1 MPLSM
6 STAAHGGQIACEE
19 GLAVH
24 VIQRLEQAEL
34 ELADDADLALDF
46 PRSGGGQRDGV
57 SPRALQPASLPARSS
72 TEPVSLSEFEVS
84 GDASL
89 AIAAMRAG
97 SVEGEVLVRG
107 GTLHSSGELGGGISP
122 PASAS
127 STARISG
134 IMLSGSVEPAEPGR
148 VPPISGPVSGPSTA
162 RLSEMLRDSSGSA
175 DPTGHCKV
183 PPDSAPESQGVG
195 TEEAGGSQ
203 QLPHHPALQIQRSS
217 QSLPHNQRQVPP
229 PYIDTTAGSAAVV
242 ITTGGSMGSAGGRQ
256 PQQPTCCWKL
266 PAASIVDGVKVQV
279 TALRMGD
286 FRWELSEHLTVCGR
300 MCSLASFLF
309 MCPCVQVTCFEL

>member
-46 PRSGGGQRDGV
+46 PHLGGGQRDGI
-57 SPRALQPASLPARSS
+57 SPRALQPASLPVRSSS

-175 DPTGHCKV
+175 DPTGHCRV
-183 PPDSAPESQGVG
+183 PPDSAPEPQGVG
-195 TEEAGGSQ
+195 TEAGGSQ

-217 QSLPHNQRQVPP
+217 QSQPHNQRHVQPP
-229 PYIDTTAGSAAVV
+229 PKEAVGSTAI
-242 ITTGGSMGSAGGRQ
+242 ITTGGSTGSAGGAQ
-256 PQQPTCCWKL
+256 SQQPTCCWKL

-286 FRWELSEHLTVCGR
+286 FR
-300 MCSLASFLF
+300 
-309 MCPCVQVTCFEL
+309 